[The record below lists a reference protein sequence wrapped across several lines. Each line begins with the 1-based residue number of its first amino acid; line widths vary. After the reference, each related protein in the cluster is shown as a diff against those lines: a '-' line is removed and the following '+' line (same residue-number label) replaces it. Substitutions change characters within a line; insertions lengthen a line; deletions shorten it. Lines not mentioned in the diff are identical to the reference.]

1 MRKLIIILSG
11 VIVVSVIALLFVINI
26 LFFRE
31 MAPLAPSVES
41 PVLEEPEMAIA
52 IQSTTIIPAAEQ
64 IIDVTQ
70 RRKELEERK
79 LEAERARAINRAAA
93 LAQMKALESNP
104 PTSPLPEKAEVRPPS
119 AEEAGE
125 LEKKGILS
133 Y

>member
-31 MAPLAPSVES
+31 MAPLAPSVEA

-52 IQSTTIIPAAEQ
+52 IPSTTIPAAEQ

-93 LAQMKALESNP
+93 LAQMKALEKSP
-104 PTSPLPEKAEVRPPS
+104 PPSSLPEKAEALPPS
-119 AEEAGE
+119 AEELSE
-125 LEKKGILS
+125 LEKKGIIS